1 MEKRI
6 DVFIKFMDEDKL
18 NTISID
24 GDQSDTLVKLLDSVV
39 IYLEGGS
46 ELDLQILEQEAI
58 DKAEEKKADEAA
70 KLEKDAKK
78 EASDAAPKEAAK
90 TEDAMETDGKKE
102 GDEKKEDGEESSKR
116 KRKRNRSDDDD
127 SEGDCSDSEEEP
139 PAPGAPTPEKEKEK
153 EETNGNGVKETNG
166 VDAKKEDTEES
177 KDDDEEEKIKKEN
190 ENDTEKGADD
200 EKEKET
206 EKEEDVKMDDGKP
219 KPRALHK
226 TTSIFLRNL
235 APTITK
241 QEVEAMCKRY
251 PGFLRAAI
259 ADPQPER
266 RWFRRGWITFERDVK
281 IKEICYSLNNIR
293 LRDFELGPIVN
304 RDLSRRIRTVN
315 GITVDRKVVRNDIK
329 LAAKIITNLDQKW
342 NLWQKPQ
349 ENRDINDAKASVDMG
364 IISNNPILNNIT
376 DYLIEEASA
385 EEEELLGKNNDLE
398 DGEEGEE
405 GNKVTRDEDLCKVL
419 DKLLLYLRII
429 HSVDF
434 YNHSEY
440 PNEDEMP
447 NRCGIMHA
455 RGIQPASNVT
465 VNDVEDYCATFE
477 KKMGSFLQPRADLK
491 DEEASKLGMKNEDD
505 EVEKFVQ
512 ANTQELGKDKWLCPL
527 SGKKFKG
534 PDFVRKHIFNKHG
547 EKVDEVKKEV
557 QYYNNYL
564 KDPKRPQLPENPKN
578 GADKA
583 GRGGRDGGSRSGG
596 DPYQYSGMPRE
607 ATNYPIYDDYH
618 RGESRGYNEP
628 RFAQERGGYRS
639 GGPRGRQEGFGGGR
653 GGRGGGRMDNPY
665 AGRPI
670 ITYRDLDA
678 PRDYDEF

>member
-1 MEKRI
+1 MRQNKSQLYFFFAILLLIQLILFRFKLKYHPEDATKRKEDCKAALEKRI
-6 DVFIKFMDEDKL
+6 DVFIKFMDEMKF
-18 NTISID
+18 NQISID
-24 GDQSDTLVKLLDSVV
+24 GDHSDSLVKLLDSVV

-46 ELDLQILEQEAI
+46 ELDLQILEQEAQE
-58 DKAEEKKADEAA
+58 KAQEKKDEAA
-70 KLEKDAKK
+70 KEEKDTNKETTDAAGTKAEEPMETEAKKEEEKDA
-78 EASDAAPKEAAK
+78 
-90 TEDAMETDGKKE
+90 TEEPN
-102 GDEKKEDGEESSKR
+102 KR
-116 KRKRNRSDDDD
+116 KRKRKEYDDDE
-127 SEGDCSDSEEEP
+127 SGSGSDSEEEP
-139 PAPGAPTPEKEKEK
+139 PPGAVDKDM
-153 EETNGNGVKETNG
+153 EENNGVKETNG
-166 VDAKKEDTEES
+166 
-177 KDDDEEEKIKKEN
+177 DEAIKEEKDEN
-190 ENDTEKGADD
+190 GEEKDNEKLEE

-206 EKEEDVKMDDGKP
+206 EKEDVKMDDGKP

-349 ENRDINDAKASVDMG
+349 ENRDVNDAKASIDMG
-364 IISNNPILNNIT
+364 IVSNNPILNNIT

-385 EEEELLGKNNDLE
+385 EEEELLGRNNDLE

-419 DKLLLYLRII
+419 DKLLLYLRIV
-429 HSVDF
+429 HSVDY

-491 DEEASKLGMKNEDD
+491 DEEASKLGMKNEED

-527 SGKKFKG
+527 SGKKIQ
-534 PDFVRKHIFNKHG
+534 R
-547 EKVDEVKKEV
+547 
-557 QYYNNYL
+557 
-564 KDPKRPQLPENPKN
+564 
-578 GADKA
+578 
-583 GRGGRDGGSRSGG
+583 
-596 DPYQYSGMPRE
+596 
-607 ATNYPIYDDYH
+607 
-618 RGESRGYNEP
+618 P
-628 RFAQERGGYRS
+628 RFRS
-639 GGPRGRQEGFGGGR
+639 E
-653 GGRGGGRMDNPY
+653 
-665 AGRPI
+665 
-670 ITYRDLDA
+670 TYFQQTR
-678 PRDYDEF
+678 

>member
-1 MEKRI
+1 M
-6 DVFIKFMDEDKL
+6 
-18 NTISID
+18 
-24 GDQSDTLVKLLDSVV
+24 G
-39 IYLEGGS
+39 
-46 ELDLQILEQEAI
+46 
-58 DKAEEKKADEAA
+58 
-70 KLEKDAKK
+70 
-78 EASDAAPKEAAK
+78 
-90 TEDAMETDGKKE
+90 
-102 GDEKKEDGEESSKR
+102 
-116 KRKRNRSDDDD
+116 
-127 SEGDCSDSEEEP
+127 
-139 PAPGAPTPEKEKEK
+139 
-153 EETNGNGVKETNG
+153 
-166 VDAKKEDTEES
+166 
-177 KDDDEEEKIKKEN
+177 
-190 ENDTEKGADD
+190 
-200 EKEKET
+200 
-206 EKEEDVKMDDGKP
+206 
-219 KPRALHK
+219 
-226 TTSIFLRNL
+226 
-235 APTITK
+235 K

-342 NLWQKPQ
+342 NSWQKPQ

-419 DKLLLYLRII
+419 DKLLLYLRIV

-491 DEEASKLGMKNEDD
+491 DEEASKLGMKNEED

-564 KDPKRPQLPENPKN
+564 KDPKRPQLPESAQKSAQSSN
-578 GADKA
+578 
-583 GRGGRDGGSRSGG
+583 GRGPLKNDQG
-596 DPYQYSGMPRE
+596 DPYHYGGFPRE
-607 ATNYPIYDDYH
+607 ATNYPVFE
-618 RGESRGYNEP
+618 ESKERDRGYNEP
-628 RFAQERGGYRS
+628 RYGGSGAGGGAGGYPERGGYRGRGRPDFGMRGRVRDRI
-639 GGPRGRQEGFGGGR
+639 GGPAHQMPPVPGVRMTQPPADPRGVIDYGDVDFNQ
-653 GGRGGGRMDNPY
+653 
-665 AGRPI
+665 
-670 ITYRDLDA
+670 DA
-678 PRDYDEF
+678 DYF